1 MPTDSSYGVVG
12 LFAEHGECE
21 ESSTR
26 PLAADSPSSEPKP
39 GSGSA
44 ANLSASAV
52 REMAR
57 RLNSLSEFRLEDAQM
72 ATFLRSLY
80 ALLLSTMTSYM
91 EEKTTTVR

>member
-1 MPTDSSYGVVG
+1 MVG
-12 LFAEHGECE
+12 LFAEPGESE
-21 ESSTR
+21 DAGNR
-26 PLAADSPSSEPKP
+26 PMAADSPTGESKP
-39 GSGSA
+39 GAGQGGS
-44 ANLSASAV
+44 LSANAV

-91 EEKTTTVR
+91 EEKTAVVR